1 MRGEMPE
8 EVETGVKAREIG
20 RKPAAAGGRTGNRG
34 HIWGMGWRRGKG
46 GAALGAVCAAAL
58 AWAAQAQTP
67 SFTLMGVPEGF
78 LESVARGVSAD
89 GNSAAGFTSG
99 IGQPGF
105 LWTRSGGRNDFGM
118 DGLGFRSVGQG
129 ISGDG
134 RFVVGGG
141 VGLSPE
147 NSRAFRWSQAGGFED
162 VGVLPGFA
170 QASAIGANDDGSIVV
185 GTCLTAGG
193 FPTGFRWTATGGMQ
207 PIGTATYLRAI
218 SRDGST
224 IIGNQGTATDG
235 FVWTQSGGLQLL
247 PPLGGV
253 GHAAA
258 GGVNF
263 DGSIVVG
270 STDTIPSRPTIWV
283 NRVPTEML
291 WGGAGTGSFLG
302 LGVSDDGSVV
312 VGEAQSGHSNFAA
325 VWTLSTGIMP
335 LADYLVMNGVAVPA
349 GVRFDTCM
357 GISAD
362 GLTFIGD
369 AAGGAIG
376 RQGFVA
382 TIPAPGAV
390 AILAAALFNARRRRR
405 R

>member
-1 MRGEMPE
+1 MPE
-8 EVETGVKAREIG
+8 GVETGGEVQEIDQ
-20 RKPAAAGGRTGNRG
+20 KPAATGGGTGNRG

-46 GAALGAVCAAAL
+46 GAALSAVCAAAL

-78 LESVARGVSAD
+78 SESVARGVSAD

-118 DGLGFRSVGQG
+118 DGLGLRSVGQG

-141 VGLSPE
+141 LGPAPE

-270 STDTIPSRPTIWV
+270 LSDTIPSRATMWV
-283 NRVPTEML
+283 NGVPSEML
-291 WGGAGTGSFLG
+291 RGVGGPSAFFG
-302 LGVSDDGSVV
+302 LGVSDDGRVV
-312 VGEAQSGHSNFAA
+312 VGSGQDALSNFVAG
-325 VWTLSTGIMP
+325 VWTSSTGIIP
-335 LADYLVMNGVAVPA
+335 LTTYLASNGVVLPE
-349 GVRFDTCM
+349 GVRLTNCM
-357 GISAD
+357 AVSAD
-362 GLTFIGD
+362 GLTFVGN

-382 TIPAPGAV
+382 TIPAPGAIAV
-390 AILAAALFNARRRRR
+390 LAAAMFTARRRRR
-405 R
+405 